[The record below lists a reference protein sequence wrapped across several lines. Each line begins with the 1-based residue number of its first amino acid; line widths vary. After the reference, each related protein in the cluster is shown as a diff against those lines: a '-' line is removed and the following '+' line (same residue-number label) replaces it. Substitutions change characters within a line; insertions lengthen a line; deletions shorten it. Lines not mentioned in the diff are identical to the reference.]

1 MTMEPQLKINVL
13 EDDHFVFGDAEM
25 RLLDAIARQ
34 GTLSEG
40 AAALGLSYRAAWGKL
55 RAAEASLG
63 TKLVETTV
71 GGSGGGSSRLT
82 ETAERLVGRYNR
94 FRAAVGAFTLAE
106 FARCFGED
114 ADCNK
119 LVLSRDEGLRL
130 IPGERSVDCADDA
143 LSLASDAGLTRN
155 AEPPILTGE
164 QL

>member
-1 MTMEPQLKINVL
+1 MTMVPQLRINVL
-13 EDDHFVFGDAEM
+13 DDERPVFGDTEM

-40 AAALGLSYRAAWGKL
+40 ASGLGLSYRAAWGKL
-55 RAAEASLG
+55 RAMEASLG

-106 FARCFGED
+106 FARCFGEQ

-119 LVLSRDEGLRL
+119 LGLSSDKAADCCAGDVLR
-130 IPGERSVDCADDA
+130 
-143 LSLASDAGLTRN
+143 LASDAGLSRN
-155 AEPPILTGE
+155 AGPPILTGE